1 LDQLL
6 TPLYLDSYK
15 KLKNLKSKLG
25 ILTILVKRDYAM
37 QYAGAALGSLW
48 FLIQGVLIFFL
59 YIYISDGLSVF
70 RGYSSTKNV
79 EFILSG
85 VLFWIPI
92 QEMINKST
100 TVLTENRA
108 IIKRSGVG
116 MNIFYL
122 IPISQMMIHFS
133 ILSIPAIIYLILINN
148 ISIFSLLI
156 FPWILL
162 SSLFLYPFTRYISM
176 ANVLLKDIS
185 PIVRLFLQFG
195 FWSLP
200 ILYHPPIQYQ
210 SILIYHPLL
219 PFLEIFRSVL
229 LSNYI
234 PDINYYILII
244 YTFISICFYF
254 ITRLS
259 FDKIVPDHL

>member
-1 LDQLL
+1 M
-6 TPLYLDSYK
+6 K
-15 KLKNLKSKLG
+15 NWLKKLG
-25 ILTILVKRDYAM
+25 ILAILVKRDYAM

-59 YIYISDGLSVF
+59 YIYISDGLSAI
-70 RGYSSTKNV
+70 RGYSSTKTV

-85 VLFWIPI
+85 VLFWIPL
-92 QEMINKST
+92 QEMIHKST

-116 MNIFYL
+116 LDIFYL
-122 IPISQMMIHFS
+122 IPISQMMIHFI
-133 ILSIPAIIYLILINN
+133 ILSFPAIVYLIMIKN
-148 ISIFSLLI
+148 ISLFSILI
-156 FPWILL
+156 FPWIFL
-162 SSLFLYPFTRYISM
+162 SALFLYPFTRYISM

-185 PIVRLFLQFG
+185 PIVRLLLQFG

-229 LSNYI
+229 LSNYV
-234 PDINYYILII
+234 PDINYNIFII
-244 YTFISICFYF
+244 YIFISIMFYI
-254 ITRLS
+254 ITRIS